1 MRPALLLPL
10 IFLVAASARAGG
22 VIDARMHHLRWGEG
36 REWAEFPAKAEGAEY
51 VVTFDARAGDA
62 ERTLRIRHR
71 DLKQVWTV
79 RLNGVEIGRLPQD
92 ENEMVTY
99 RALPAT
105 SVRQGQNELRVTPPP
120 ALKGPLPAEGGSDD
134 VMIGEAE
141 LIDAPRAQVLSGASV
156 DVTVTDA
163 GKGGGE
169 AAALPC
175 RITVADE
182 RGALVELANA
192 TDAHAAVR
200 PGVVYTADG
209 HARLSLAAGK
219 YTIYAGHGFAYSVES
234 CEVTLRPGDSL
245 NKALRIRRV
254 VPTDGYV
261 CTDTHIHTFTYSRHG
276 DATIDERML
285 TLAGEG
291 VELPIA
297 TDHNLTVDYEPVA
310 AKLGVRRYFTPVI
323 GDEVTTA
330 SLGHFN
336 VFPLARDSRLIDWRL
351 PSWARLSRDI
361 AEKARGTPGAAGPV
375 VILNHA
381 RDSHGGFRPFDPA
394 RHVSCT
400 GEDVDG
406 WELPANAME
415 VINSGA
421 TLTDPM
427 LLVHDWFGLMNRGR
441 FLTPVGASDSHDVS
455 RYIVGQGRTYVR
467 CPSTDPGKIDV
478 RAALEQFR
486 AGRVLVSYGLL
497 TDIRVAGKY
506 GPGDLVPAAAL
517 RGAGAPGGNGEEDH
531 LKVHV
536 RVLGPEWTRAS
547 RVMLFA
553 NGVEVKR
560 QDLDSPAAGTPE
572 PAGVKWETTWSL
584 PRPNHD
590 LWLVAVAI
598 GPGVQKPF
606 WPTAKPYQP
615 ASPEWRSYV
624 LGVTGAVRV
633 DADAS
638 GTFDSPYE
646 YASRIVT
653 GANGD
658 VAKVIAA
665 LDGYELA
672 TAEQAAS
679 LLRARNPQSFAK
691 EVSRATGGAAPQVKE
706 GFETFLRESSQTKAR
721 NP

>member
-1 MRPALLLPL
+1 
-10 IFLVAASARAGG
+10 
-22 VIDARMHHLRWGEG
+22 
-36 REWAEFPAKAEGAEY
+36 
-51 VVTFDARAGDA
+51 
-62 ERTLRIRHR
+62 
-71 DLKQVWTV
+71 
-79 RLNGVEIGRLPQD
+79 
-92 ENEMVTY
+92 MVTHW
-99 RALPAT
+99 ALPAAAL
-105 SVRQGQNELRVTPPP
+105 REGRNELRVTPPP
-120 ALKGPLPAEGGSDD
+120 PPLKGPPPAEGGSDD

-141 LIDAPRAQVLSGASV
+141 LIDAPRARVLSQASV

-163 GKGGGE
+163 GRDGAE
-169 AAALPC
+169 ATPLPC
-175 RITVADE
+175 RVTVADE
-182 RGALVELANA
+182 RGALVELGNA
-192 TDAHAAVR
+192 SDAHAAVR

-209 HARLSLAAGK
+209 RARLSLAAGK
-219 YTIYAGHGFAYSVES
+219 YTIYAGRGFAYSLDS
-234 CEVTLRPGDSL
+234 CEVSLRPGDSL
-245 NKALRIRRV
+245 NRTLRIRRV

-261 CTDTHIHTFTYSRHG
+261 CADTHIHTFTYSRHG

-291 VELPIA
+291 IELPVA

-361 AEKARGTPGAAGPV
+361 AEKARASGAADPV
-375 VILNHA
+375 IILNHA
-381 RDSHGGFRPFDPA
+381 RDTHGGFRPFDPG

-406 WELPANAME
+406 WELPGNAME
-415 VINSGA
+415 VVNSGA
-421 TLTDPM
+421 TLSDAM
-427 LLVHDWFGLMNRGR
+427 LLVRDWFGLMNRGR

-467 CPSTDPGKIDV
+467 SASTDPGKIDV

-497 TDIRVAGKY
+497 ADITVAGKY
-506 GPGDLVPAAAL
+506 GPGDLVPAGAL
-517 RGAGAPGGNGEEDH
+517 RAPAAPGPDADEDR
-531 LKVHV
+531 VNVRV
-536 RVLGPEWTRAS
+536 RVLGPAWTRAS

-560 QDLDSPAAGTPE
+560 QDLEAPAAGTPE

-584 PRPNHD
+584 PRPKRD
-590 LWLVAVAI
+590 VWLVAVAI

-615 ASPEWRSYV
+615 ASPEWQPYV

-633 DADAS
+633 DADGS
-638 GTFDSPYE
+638 GRFDSAYD
-646 YASRIVT
+646 YAAGIVT
-653 GANGD
+653 GADGD
-658 VAKVIAA
+658 VAKVIAE
-665 LDGYELA
+665 LGGYDLA

-679 LLRARNPQSFAK
+679 LLRARDPEHFA
-691 EVSRATGGAAPQVKE
+691 STASAALAGASLQVKE
-706 GFETFLRESSQTKAR
+706 GFQTFQREWDQTKGQTR
-721 NP
+721 HPSPSHVP